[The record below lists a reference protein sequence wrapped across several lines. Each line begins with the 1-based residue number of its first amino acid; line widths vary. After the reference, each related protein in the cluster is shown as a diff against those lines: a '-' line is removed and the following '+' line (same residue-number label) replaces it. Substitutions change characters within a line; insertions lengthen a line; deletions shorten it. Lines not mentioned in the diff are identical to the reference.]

1 MTPGSR
7 PFEAARTT
15 LNGNRACNQ
24 DRCLVLADGDC
35 ILLAVADGLGG
46 HPRGEI
52 AAQLLVDVCEALFRR
67 AARPLADPQ
76 QFLLSCVGK
85 AHQAIRRYGAR
96 QDPPIQP
103 RTTAV
108 LALVQN
114 GVAHWAHVGDSR
126 LYLLRDGQV
135 LAQTR
140 DHVQVRFVRHSGD
153 GPSRAL
159 ASLTRCLGG
168 LPLPPLTTCAR
179 PTPLRQG
186 DTLVLCSDGLWGQ
199 VPSAMLLDAFSRIR
213 QPLDQCLEGLA
224 LEAVEADNSDNVT
237 AVALRWLGD
246 PDASGTAADRPGAA
260 ASERATAGIQP
271 GESIQ
276 T

>member
-1 MTPGSR
+1 MTAGSR

-15 LNGNRACNQ
+15 FNGSRACNQ
-24 DRCLVLADGDC
+24 DRCLVLADRDC

-46 HPRGEI
+46 HPRGEV

-67 AARPLADPQ
+67 ANRPLADPQ
-76 QFLLSCVGK
+76 QFLLGCVGK

-96 QDPPIQP
+96 QDPPVQP

-108 LALVQN
+108 LALVQH

-126 LYLLRDGQV
+126 LYLVREGRV

-140 DHVQVRFVRHSGD
+140 DHIRVRFVRQSGD
-153 GPSRAL
+153 RPSRAQ

-168 LPLPPLTTCAR
+168 LPLPPMVTCA
-179 PTPLRQG
+179 PATALRQG

-199 VPSAMLLDAFSRIR
+199 VPPAMLVDAFSRVR

-237 AVALRWLGD
+237 AVALRWLGEPAVGEANAD
-246 PDASGTAADRPGAA
+246 HAAGVLQDEALPGL
-260 ASERATAGIQP
+260 RQ

>member
-1 MTPGSR
+1 VTTGSR

-15 LNGNRACNQ
+15 FTGNRACNQ

-35 ILLAVADGLGG
+35 VLLAVADGLGG
-46 HPRGEI
+46 HPRGEV

-67 AARPLADPQ
+67 AVRPLADPQ

-96 QDPPIQP
+96 QEPPMQP

-135 LAQTR
+135 MAQTR
-140 DHVQVRFVRHSGD
+140 DHIQVRFVRQGGD

-168 LPLPPLTTCAR
+168 LPLPPVTTCA
-179 PTPLRQG
+179 PATPLRPG

-199 VPSAMLLDAFSRIR
+199 VPSAMLRDAFSRIR
-213 QPLDQCLEGLA
+213 QPLHQCLEGLA
-224 LEAVEADNSDNVT
+224 LEAVEAENSDNVS
-237 AVALRWLGD
+237 AVALRWLAD
-246 PDASGTAADRPGAA
+246 PDADGATADRPGSVAQ
-260 ASERATAGIQP
+260 ERAAPGGQP